1 LYTCNSGGFALAS
14 VLYNTFKQ
22 ALLESTGPNLDTADI
37 RLILV
42 DTGAYTFS
50 SAHDFLDD
58 VPGGA
63 RIAVSGALQNTTT
76 ASGVFDADDI
86 TISAVSGA
94 TTEAVV
100 IYCHDG
106 GSDAARRLIAYV
118 DSGTGINLTPNGSDV
133 DVVFNSGAS
142 KIFAL

>member
-1 LYTCNSGGFALAS
+1 MAS

-37 RLILV
+37 RLVLV
-42 DTGAYTFS
+42 DNADYTFS
-50 SAHDFLDD
+50 AAHDFLDD
-58 VPGGA
+58 VAAGA
-63 RIAVSGALQNTTT
+63 RVAVSGTLQNTTT
-76 ASGVFDADDI
+76 TNGVFDADDI
-86 TISAVSGA
+86 TITAVTGDP
-94 TTEAVV
+94 TESVV

-106 GSDAARRLIAYV
+106 GADNARRLIAYV